1 MTMYKGGNYLD
12 YATKFAKVY
21 EHEKPN
27 MQAVLAAMPWKFAF
41 DMKIDDWV
49 ISPSSTHGLILV
61 GRITGDYHN
70 ELGLPEK
77 RRIDYV
83 NTRSVMWEH
92 VILKTDS
99 RYKHLS
105 GWGLLT
111 VFNPDITPEKLQEIL
126 DQNM

>member
-1 MTMYKGGNYLD
+1 M
-12 YATKFAKVY
+12 
-21 EHEKPN
+21 
-27 MQAVLAAMPWKFAF
+27 
-41 DMKIDDWV
+41 
-49 ISPSSTHGLILV
+49 S
-61 GRITGDYHN
+61 
-70 ELGLPEK
+70 LGCLK
-77 RRIDYV
+77 KWRIDYV
-83 NTRSVMWEH
+83 NTRSVIWEH